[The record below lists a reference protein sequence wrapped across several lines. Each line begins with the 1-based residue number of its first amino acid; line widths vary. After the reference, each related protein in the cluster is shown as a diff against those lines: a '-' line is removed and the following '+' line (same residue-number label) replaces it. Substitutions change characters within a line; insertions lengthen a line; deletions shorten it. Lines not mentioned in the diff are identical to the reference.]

1 MGEEKAGRRQALP
14 PSAMLLLDLLL
25 FDLLLLALLLLVL
38 LLLAMLLLALLLLA
52 LLLLALL
59 LLTLRPQFAASAS
72 GTASVSFNILR
83 SSAFPTNHRP

>member
-52 LLLLALL
+52 LLLL
-59 LLTLRPQFAASAS
+59 TLRPQFAASAS